1 MDSNQFSA
9 LHIASQK
16 VHVDKIKA
24 LLQVNPAWCFAGDLD
39 GSPLHLAAMKGR
51 IDVLEELFRTRPL
64 AASATMIWGETI
76 LHLCVKHNQLD
87 ALKFLLDN
95 MDDPQFLNA
104 EDDYGMTIT
113 QLAVAGKQTEV
124 LFYSHL

>member
-1 MDSNQFSA
+1 
-9 LHIASQK
+9 
-16 VHVDKIKA
+16 
-24 LLQVNPAWCFAGDLD
+24 
-39 GSPLHLAAMKGR
+39 MKGR

-113 QLAVAGKQTEV
+113 QLAVAEV
-124 LFYSHL
+124 NAFNANGFMALDTLAQSKRDKKDWEIGELL